1 MREKKKEKI
10 KKRIKLK
17 KLKNEEPKKFH
28 KPTSINS
35 KKIKVFFLCSNFL
48 FIAILAQIKTKTMSS
63 ITILI
68 IIIIYFGLL
77 LLISNIISKK
87 GSDNDTFFKANKNSK
102 WYLVAFGM
110 IGTALSGVTFIS
122 VPGEVGN
129 PDLQFKYF
137 QFVLGNAI
145 GMIVVATVLLPL
157 YYRMN
162 LTSIYSYIEKRLGV
176 VSYKTA
182 ASIFLISRTIGSA
195 FRLYLVVIVLQKF
208 VFDDFGIP
216 FAITVLLSLAFI
228 FAYTYRGGLKT
239 IIITDTLQTFFLV
252 SSVFLTIIF
261 ICNSLDLSFLQ
272 AFETVKDSN
281 YSKIFFF
288 DDFNK
293 GNYFWKQLLGGMF
306 VTIAMVGLDQDLM
319 QKNLSCKNIG
329 EAKKNMFVFTGI
341 FVLINIFFLSVGALL
356 YIYAEKNGI
365 VVPMVDGSPRTD
377 LLFPEIAFHHLSIVP
392 AIVFLLGLTAATFA
406 TTDSAL
412 TALTTS
418 FCVDFLGMDK
428 EQNSNSE
435 NPKTQKEKEFRNKKL
450 IKTRHLV
457 HIGFSILMF
466 LVIIIFNSLNDK
478 SVVTMIFKVASYTYG
493 PLLGLY
499 VFGLLM
505 KTKTVHDKFVPIIC
519 IISPLLCLLISQN
532 AVTLLGDYK
541 IDNELIIVNGF
552 ITFIGLLLISKP
564 ALENTRF

>member
-1 MREKKKEKI
+1 MS
-10 KKRIKLK
+10 
-17 KLKNEEPKKFH
+17 
-28 KPTSINS
+28 PT
-35 KKIKVFFLCSNFL
+35 
-48 FIAILAQIKTKTMSS
+48 
-63 ITILI
+63 TILI

-77 LLISNIISKK
+77 ILISNIVSKK
-87 GSDNDTFFKANKNSK
+87 GTDNDTFFKANKNSK

-145 GMIVVATVLLPL
+145 GFLIIAKVLLPL

-162 LTSIYSYIEKRLGV
+162 LTSIYSYIEQRLGTI
-176 VSYKTA
+176 SYKTA

-195 FRLYLVVIVLQKF
+195 FRLYLVVIVLQRY
-208 VFDDFGIP
+208 VFDAFNIP
-216 FAITVLLSLAFI
+216 FALTVLISLGLI

-261 ICNSLDLSFLQ
+261 ICNSLDLSFFQ
-272 AFETVKDSN
+272 AFETVKASN

-288 DDFNK
+288 EDYLK
-293 GNYFWKQLLGGMF
+293 GNYFWKQVLGGIF

-329 EAKKNMFVFTGI
+329 EAQKNMFTFTGI

-356 YIYAEKNGI
+356 YMYAEKNGI
-365 VVPMVDGSPRTD
+365 AVPMIDGVARTD
-377 LLFPEIAFHHLSIVP
+377 FLFPEIALNHLGVIP
-392 AIVFLLGLTAATFA
+392 AVVFLLGLTAATFA

-428 EQNSNSE
+428 TENQNKPNIV
-435 NPKTQKEKEFRNKKL
+435 R
-450 IKTRHLV
+450 TRHWV
-457 HIGFSILMF
+457 HVGFSFLMF
-466 LVIIIFNSLNDK
+466 LVIVFFNAVNDA
-478 SVVTMIFKVASYTYG
+478 SVVKMIFKIASYTYG

-499 VFGLLM
+499 AFGLFV
-505 KTKTVHDKFVPIIC
+505 KSKTVHDKFVPLVC
-519 IISPLLCLLISQN
+519 VISPAICFFISKYS
-532 AVTLLGDYK
+532 AELLGNYT
-541 IDNELIIVNGF
+541 IDNELIIVNGL

-564 ALENTRF
+564 ATENTRY

>member
-1 MREKKKEKI
+1 MS
-10 KKRIKLK
+10 
-17 KLKNEEPKKFH
+17 PF
-28 KPTSINS
+28 
-35 KKIKVFFLCSNFL
+35 
-48 FIAILAQIKTKTMSS
+48 AILS
-63 ITILI
+63 LI
-68 IIIIYFGLL
+68 VVYFGLL
-77 LLISNIISKK
+77 FIISYFVSRKDS
-87 GSDNDTFFKANKNSK
+87 GNEAFFKANKNSK

-145 GMIVVATVLLPL
+145 GFLIIAKVLLPL

-162 LTSIYSYIEKRLGV
+162 LTSIYGYIEQRLGT

-182 ASIFLISRTIGSA
+182 ASIFLISRTIGSS
-195 FRLYLVVIVLQKF
+195 FRLYLVVIVLQRY
-208 VFDDFGIP
+208 VFDYYEIP
-216 FAITVLLSLAFI
+216 FALTVLISLALI
-228 FAYTYRGGLKT
+228 FAYTYKGGLKT

-261 ICNSLDLSFLQ
+261 ICNHLDLSFFE
-272 AFETVKDSN
+272 AFETVKESQ

-288 DDFNK
+288 DDYQS
-293 GNYFWKQLLGGMF
+293 GNYFWKQLLGGIF

-319 QKNLSCKNIG
+319 QKNLSCATIG
-329 EAKKNMFVFTGI
+329 EAQKNMFTFTGI

-356 YIYAEKNGI
+356 YIYAAKNGI
-365 VVPMVDGSPRTD
+365 DVPLDLVSGKPRTD
-377 LLFPEIAFHHLSIVP
+377 LLFPEIAFNHLTLIP

-428 EQNSNSE
+428 AANQNKPNIV
-435 NPKTQKEKEFRNKKL
+435 RN
-450 IKTRHLV
+450 RHLV
-457 HIGFSILMF
+457 HIGFSLLMF
-466 LVIIIFNSLNDK
+466 IVILIFNSLTDQ
-478 SVVTMIFKVASYTYG
+478 SVVSMIFTVASYTYG

-499 VFGLLM
+499 AFGLFI
-505 KTKTVHDKFVPIIC
+505 KSKTVHDKLVPIVC
-519 IISPLLCLLISQN
+519 IIAPL
-532 AVTLLGDYK
+532 
-541 IDNELIIVNGF
+541 
-552 ITFIGLLLISKP
+552 ITFWINSNASEWFSGYVFSVEIIIINGIITLIGLLLISKSTQ
-564 ALENTRF
+564 ENTRF